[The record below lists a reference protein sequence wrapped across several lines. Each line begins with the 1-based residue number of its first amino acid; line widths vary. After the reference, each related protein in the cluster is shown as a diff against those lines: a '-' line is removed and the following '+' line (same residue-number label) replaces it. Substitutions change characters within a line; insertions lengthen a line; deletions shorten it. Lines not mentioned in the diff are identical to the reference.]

1 LTLAA
6 FQTPDVGHEEN
17 WLASVSLAYVQLW
30 LTRRVAEALPR
41 PWEQYL
47 PQPEGGVALPSVVQ
61 RDLPNFLRDWHPCSA
76 TQSSS

>member
-17 WLASVSLAYVQLW
+17 WLASVSLTYVQLW